1 MNREQHDSSVW
12 SIIVN
17 DMVLV
22 LFKGGIGLGFNSLTL
37 LSDALYSASDAMAAV
52 AEKLKLKAPSKQKLR
67 DHTKEAIDPLIAV
80 IFCSMF
86 IVGGLYMIMT
96 AVTTLMGDVEAPGY
110 VAGLAVVVSIALKE
124 VAFQYQYRR
133 NSKQNKEK
141 MQKYIE
147 NHRYSL
153 YTSIFVLLGVFGS
166 MLGQATDIFALLY
179 LDALSAIVVA
189 CLLFWRVYRLL
200 VVTFYVPERINES
213 QENVIPFIETVQRVH
228 GVILVDE
235 LIAQEQGHYMYVK
248 VKISVNPRITV
259 LEAQDIANRAKV
271 LLLHRFSHISEVSV
285 EITPYAL
292 GYPYKSNHEDTDAD
306 MPTLIQ

>member
-141 MQKYIE
+141 MQKGTT
-147 NHRYSL
+147 N
-153 YTSIFVLLGVFGS
+153 IF
-166 MLGQATDIFALLY
+166 
-179 LDALSAIVVA
+179 
-189 CLLFWRVYRLL
+189 
-200 VVTFYVPERINES
+200 
-213 QENVIPFIETVQRVH
+213 
-228 GVILVDE
+228 GVI
-235 LIAQEQGHYMYVK
+235 H
-248 VKISVNPRITV
+248 
-259 LEAQDIANRAKV
+259 
-271 LLLHRFSHISEVSV
+271 
-285 EITPYAL
+285 
-292 GYPYKSNHEDTDAD
+292 
-306 MPTLIQ
+306 